1 VLDPPVTRL
10 AARTG
15 MSRGRAAL
23 LVVFGLVVVGLL
35 ITLALVIPML
45 RELRELVQALPEI
58 VAGIRDSDAFRWLDQ
73 RTDLGAES
81 QTQAASIASR
91 VPETLQGFV
100 GLAGN
105 VFGFFF
111 VIFELIFL
119 TLFLLTDLPQLSD
132 AVESVLYPESA
143 ERYGRLR
150 KQITSTVSR
159 YAIGAAA
166 IAFIAGSIM
175 GTTAW
180 LLDAPHALALA
191 LIAGLLDLI
200 PQIGATIAGAIL
212 VLVTLTQGVPQAI
225 VMLIVVLVYQQAENY
240 ILQPT
245 IQGRAAQIS
254 GFFVI
259 ASVLVFGAVLGV
271 VGALVAVPVTAAAQ
285 IVIRDLT
292 SDRRARVAEAK
303 SALGQ
308 T

>member
-1 VLDPPVTRL
+1 VNDSRHVVVSVSARGLLVVGAALVLGWALVSAASAVLVVMCAVFAALVLDPPVTRL

-180 LLDAPHALALA
+180 LLGTPY
-191 LIAGLLDLI
+191 GTESTGS
-200 PQIGATIAGAIL
+200 GARGRQDGGIAGA
-212 VLVTLTQGVPQAI
+212 
-225 VMLIVVLVYQQAENY
+225 
-240 ILQPT
+240 
-245 IQGRAAQIS
+245 
-254 GFFVI
+254 
-259 ASVLVFGAVLGV
+259 
-271 VGALVAVPVTAAAQ
+271 
-285 IVIRDLT
+285 
-292 SDRRARVAEAK
+292 
-303 SALGQ
+303 
-308 T
+308 